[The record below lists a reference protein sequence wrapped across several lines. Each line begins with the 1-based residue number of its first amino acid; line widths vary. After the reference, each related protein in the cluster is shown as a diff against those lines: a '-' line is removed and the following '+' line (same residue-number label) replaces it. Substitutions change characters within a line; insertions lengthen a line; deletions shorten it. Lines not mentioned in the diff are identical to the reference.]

1 LMRTMEMLL
10 GLPPMN
16 LNDGYA
22 PVMSKEFSGAG
33 NQAPFTADL
42 RIRENGLLYR
52 ANPAKAAGAKQSQ
65 RMDFSRP
72 DAVDARVLNAILW
85 RDRKGKTPMP
95 AAAHH
100 VIPAG
105 ARREDD

>member
-1 LMRTMEMLL
+1 METLL
-10 GLPPMN
+10 GLPAMN

-22 PVMSKEFSGAG
+22 PAMAKEFSGPG
-33 NQAPFTADL
+33 NQATFTADV
-42 RIRENGLLYR
+42 RNRENGLLYR

-72 DAVDARVLNAILW
+72 DAANARALNAILW
-85 RDRKGKTPMP
+85 RDRKGKAPMP
-95 AAAHH
+95 AAVHH

-105 ARREDD
+105 LPREND